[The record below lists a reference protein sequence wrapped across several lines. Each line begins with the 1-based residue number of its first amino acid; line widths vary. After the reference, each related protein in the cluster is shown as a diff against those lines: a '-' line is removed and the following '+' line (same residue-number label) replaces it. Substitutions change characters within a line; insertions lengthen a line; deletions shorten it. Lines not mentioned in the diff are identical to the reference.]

1 MTEEPGYH
9 TAVIQTSRVNSKG
22 GTITSADIGGEQI
35 HTGQCCGDTILS
47 SKNGDLVR
55 LLMEIHEARDHR
67 QFLIGKDP
75 ASKLTD
81 LELVATIMYHK
92 NRSTPH
98 HWDKFRDH
106 GAVFNEFGVNGG
118 RNFMGAPAAELV
130 GDYYDV
136 APELA
141 RRFLELRAAVTET
154 SECE

>member
-1 MTEEPGYH
+1 MHIAE
-9 TAVIQTSRVNSKG
+9 
-22 GTITSADIGGEQI
+22 
-35 HTGQCCGDTILS
+35 CCGDQFIITKSNELARIL
-47 SKNGDLVR
+47 
-55 LLMEIHEARDHR
+55 MQIHEERGHKP
-67 QFLIGKDP
+67 FYIGKEP

-81 LELVATIMYHK
+81 LELIATVLYHK
-92 NRSTPH
+92 NRSNPH
-98 HWDKFRDH
+98 HWDKFRDN

-118 RNFMGAPAAELV
+118 RKFMGAPAAELV